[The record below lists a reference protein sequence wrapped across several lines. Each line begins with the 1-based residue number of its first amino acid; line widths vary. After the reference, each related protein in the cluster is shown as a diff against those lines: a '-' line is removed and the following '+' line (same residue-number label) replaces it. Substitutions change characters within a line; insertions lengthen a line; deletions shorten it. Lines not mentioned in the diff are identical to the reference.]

1 MTVEGTQDDR
11 PKPTG
16 EQLMLEML
24 ENIVLMN
31 KHLHEGAKRTEV
43 VVSLLDELVDWFN
56 VMDKTFEI
64 LHEQRGK
71 KFNVADIAQAWC
83 EAAEEILPEEEEDG
97 SGDVLAG
104 ETG

>member
-1 MTVEGTQDDR
+1 MEGTQDDR

-16 EQLMLEML
+16 EHLMLMML

-31 KHLHEGAKRTEV
+31 KYLDEGAKRQEV
-43 VVSLLDELVDWFN
+43 LVGLLDELVDWFN
-56 VMDKTFEI
+56 VTDKMFEI

-71 KFNVADIAQAWC
+71 KLNAADIAQAWC
-83 EAAEEILPEEEEDG
+83 EAAEEILPEEEDDG

-104 ETG
+104 AETG